1 MINKHP
7 RRRRIIQL
15 AILGIV
21 IGGGITYYATLL
33 PKRFAVVDEGKLY
46 RSAQPSIRQLDHMI
60 DTLGLKTIL
69 IVRSGKSSRVP
80 NEIEHAQARGLTVVH
95 IPIESRQPISDAH
108 IAEFFRNIDDP
119 ARRPILIHC
128 SAGRHRTGYLCAR
141 YRIDRQGWSLERAID
156 ELRSFGFDEEDQSVV
171 LDQIKAYKPASSAPT
186 SGATTQTKP

>member
-1 MINKHP
+1 MTNKHP
-7 RRRRIIQL
+7 RRKRIIQL

-21 IGGGITYYATLL
+21 IGGGVTYYATLL

-46 RSAQPSIRQLDHMI
+46 RSSQPSIRQLDHMI

-80 NEIEHAQARGLTVVH
+80 NEIEHAQSRGLTVVH

-119 ARRPILIHC
+119 SRRPILIHC

-141 YRIDRQGWSLERAID
+141 YRIDRQGWPLQRAID
-156 ELRSFGFDEEDQSVV
+156 ELLSFGFDEEDQSVV
-171 LDQIKAYKPASSAPT
+171 LDQIRAYKPM
-186 SGATTQTKP
+186 K

>member
-1 MINKHP
+1 MTNKHP
-7 RRRRIIQL
+7 RRKRIIQL

-21 IGGGITYYATLL
+21 ISGGATYYATLL

-46 RSAQPSIRQLDHMI
+46 RSSQPSIRQLDHMI

-141 YRIDRQGWSLERAID
+141 YRIDRQGWPLQRAID
-156 ELRSFGFDEEDQSVV
+156 ELLSFGFDEEDQSVV
-171 LDQIKAYKPASSAPT
+171 LDQIRAYNPASSTPT
-186 SGATTQTKP
+186 SGASTQTKP

>member
-1 MINKHP
+1 MTNKHP

-15 AILGIV
+15 AIIGIV
-21 IGGGITYYATLL
+21 IAGGATYYATLL

-60 DTLGLKTIL
+60 DTLGLKTLL

-141 YRIDRQGWSLERAID
+141 YRIDRQGWPLQRAID
-156 ELRSFGFDEEDQSVV
+156 ELLSFGFDEEDQSVV
-171 LDQIKAYKPASSAPT
+171 LDQIRAYKPASSTPT